1 MNICGSLMVI
11 FDPKKQKTF
20 MTKDT
25 DIYDDE
31 KARNTRYIKK
41 AVRITSNSLDK

>member
-1 MNICGSLMVI
+1 MDIYGSLMVI
-11 FDPKKQKTF
+11 FDE
-20 MTKDT
+20 KDT